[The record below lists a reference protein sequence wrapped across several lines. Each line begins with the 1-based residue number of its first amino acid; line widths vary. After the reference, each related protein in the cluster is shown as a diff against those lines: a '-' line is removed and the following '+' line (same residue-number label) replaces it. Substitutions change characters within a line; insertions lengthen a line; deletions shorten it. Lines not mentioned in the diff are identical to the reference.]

1 MRLQKL
7 SETLKLHHTEPRDS
21 STYLS
26 VFTGRL
32 QWQTI
37 VTLTLHLVDW
47 SIYKQNVISNCVV
60 RRSVVVT
67 FKSWDHS
74 AVHLCLSVQ
83 LWRLSCWTERVSTIH
98 YFSNKQK
105 SNTEITQAFCRG
117 EPGWR
122 KLPHWPTKNMSS
134 LHRSIDEA
142 IIQIQKYLWI
152 NENEKKTLLEARKV
166 AGSATCN
173 QGETTNPLSFKV
185 SLYVQFIQSWIQ
197 RVCFRHKISVNKSFS
212 CAPLI

>member
-122 KLPHWPTKNMSS
+122 KLPHWPTKNTSS

-142 IIQIQKYLWI
+142 IIRIQKYLWI
-152 NENEKKTLLEARKV
+152 NENEKKHCLKLERWQGPPHVIKV
-166 AGSATCN
+166 KLRTRCPSRSVCMFSLFSREYKEFVSAIKF
-173 QGETTNPLSFKV
+173 QSTNLSLV
-185 SLYVQFIQSWIQ
+185 HL
-197 RVCFRHKISVNKSFS
+197 
-212 CAPLI
+212 